1 MIKKMLPV
9 TFLLLLVGS
18 LGAFGQQ
25 ACSKRMS
32 HCAKMQQSKASV
44 SLESP
49 AVLVADQTNQ
59 VNATSAEQKD
69 CQPENCDPAQCDPA
83 KCPPAKDCKKACEAK
98 AATATGAKVSTVS
111 NTTSTTTTCQPA
123 ACKKMQSS
131 STDI

>member
-25 ACSKRMS
+25 ACSKTMS

-49 AVLVADQTNQ
+49 AILVADQTNQ

-69 CQPENCDPAQCDPA
+69 CDPAQCDPA

-98 AATATGAKVSTVS
+98 AGTATGAKVSTVS
-111 NTTSTTTTCQPA
+111 NTTTCQPA